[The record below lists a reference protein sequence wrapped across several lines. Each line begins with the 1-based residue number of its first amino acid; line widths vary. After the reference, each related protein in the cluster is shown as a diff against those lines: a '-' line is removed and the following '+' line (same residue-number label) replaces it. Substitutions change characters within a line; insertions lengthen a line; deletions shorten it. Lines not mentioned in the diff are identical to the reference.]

1 MIEFNKKI
9 QAKFAEMCKT
19 GKLFRVELTGQQI
32 WELYINS
39 FSKENN
45 PKFRDPNST
54 VKNCNHCNNF
64 VRRYGNIVAIDENY
78 SIITM
83 FDVETDE
90 EYSNTVKV
98 LSNAIKTSKIA
109 EVFFET
115 FDELNSLPYESCN
128 KSNTVFQLGTKS
140 NPKRYTKE
148 EAEKYGAVKPEEIR
162 IFNHFHLSLP
172 KEFVDISGKSVE
184 AIMGSYRDDKNV
196 FQRAMETISLDTL
209 QLVKDLINQGSL
221 LDGQTHLYKIE
232 QIIPLKEQYG
242 SLSQKEKDN
251 WCWLKSYK
259 LPFAKFRNELIG
271 VLCSELSE
279 GEEINKACQS
289 WNKRVDPINYMKT
302 TAPITKKQIEEA
314 KRFVEENGYTE
325 SFDRRFAN
333 IDDIKV
339 SEILHVNVGK
349 GEVKAVNIF
358 DGVKANSTRHK
369 RNEFDK
375 VEEVSIEKFMKDILP
390 TCTSIEAFLTNQQS
404 GNMVSL
410 TTANNLNSK
419 PIFKWSN
426 SYSWTFN
433 GNLAGKSQIK
443 EAVKSQGG
451 KVDGVLRFSIM
462 WAEDDIDNSDLD
474 AHCKESNGNEIY
486 FANSVSSYTG
496 GNLDIDIIQPQDHKR
511 RTKKE
516 VVENITYPSL
526 GKMKDGVYKFFV
538 HQFNA
543 RNSKGFKAEIEYNG
557 EVYNY
562 EYNKSVTG
570 NINVAEVTLKN
581 GVLTIKH
588 ILPATDG
595 VGVSKEI
602 YGLES
607 NQFHKVNLVCLSPN
621 HWEGNNV
628 GNKHYFFMLE
638 DCKTSISIRSFH
650 NENLLP
656 DLAAHRKVLEVLGA
670 TNMINPSDKQ
680 LSGLG
685 FNATVKDE
693 LIVRLQG
700 TYKRVIKIKF

>member
-1 MIEFNKKI
+1 
-9 QAKFAEMCKT
+9 
-19 GKLFRVELTGQQI
+19 
-32 WELYINS
+32 
-39 FSKENN
+39 
-45 PKFRDPNST
+45 
-54 VKNCNHCNNF
+54 
-64 VRRYGNIVAIDENY
+64 
-78 SIITM
+78 
-83 FDVETDE
+83 
-90 EYSNTVKV
+90 
-98 LSNAIKTSKIA
+98 
-109 EVFFET
+109 
-115 FDELNSLPYESCN
+115 
-128 KSNTVFQLGTKS
+128 
-140 NPKRYTKE
+140 
-148 EAEKYGAVKPEEIR
+148 
-162 IFNHFHLSLP
+162 
-172 KEFVDISGKSVE
+172 
-184 AIMGSYRDDKNV
+184 
-196 FQRAMETISLDTL
+196 
-209 QLVKDLINQGSL
+209 
-221 LDGQTHLYKIE
+221 
-232 QIIPLKEQYG
+232 
-242 SLSQKEKDN
+242 
-251 WCWLKSYK
+251 
-259 LPFAKFRNELIG
+259 
-271 VLCSELSE
+271 
-279 GEEINKACQS
+279 
-289 WNKRVDPINYMKT
+289 
-302 TAPITKKQIEEA
+302 
-314 KRFVEENGYTE
+314 
-325 SFDRRFAN
+325 
-333 IDDIKV
+333 
-339 SEILHVNVGK
+339 
-349 GEVKAVNIF
+349 
-358 DGVKANSTRHK
+358 
-369 RNEFDK
+369 
-375 VEEVSIEKFMKDILP
+375 
-390 TCTSIEAFLTNQQS
+390 
-404 GNMVSL
+404 
-410 TTANNLNSK
+410 
-419 PIFKWSN
+419 
-426 SYSWTFN
+426 
-433 GNLAGKSQIK
+433 
-443 EAVKSQGG
+443 
-451 KVDGVLRFSIM
+451 M